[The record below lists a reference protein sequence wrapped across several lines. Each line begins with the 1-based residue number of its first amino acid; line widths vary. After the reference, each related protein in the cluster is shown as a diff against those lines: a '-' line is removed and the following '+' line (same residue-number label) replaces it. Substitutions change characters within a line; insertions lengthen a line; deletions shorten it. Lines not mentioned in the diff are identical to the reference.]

1 MQIGFIGMTHLGL
14 NYLAATARR
23 KFNVYGVD
31 ESKNKIEQYKSF
43 NFSISEPKLKKV
55 IIQNKNKINFT
66 SNFNDIKK
74 LDLIFISLDVE
85 TDSIGKSKDK
95 PLLKLI
101 KKVKKYSKKSAE
113 LVILSQVKPGF
124 TRNINFQKKKLY
136 YQVETLVFG
145 EAVERANKP
154 ERIIV
159 GLEKKNTSLGK
170 NYKKFLNS
178 FKCPIIKMNYESAEL
193 TKITINIFLASSVT
207 VSNTMARLC
216 KQISADWFDIIP
228 ALKLDKRI
236 GPFAY
241 VKPGL
246 GISGGNLER
255 DLFTAKILAKKD
267 KYSLNLINSFIN
279 NSKFMKNWVLRV
291 INSEIKNKKI
301 GIFGLTYKD
310 KTNSIKNSP
319 TIKLLK
325 SLKKNKV
332 LVFDPNVNLKTNF
345 NNVIQ
350 VKNFRVLIDKCK
362 ILIFMTNWNN
372 TQYIKKYM
380 NKKNL
385 KKTIIVDPNN
395 LIDENDAKFKKHFKL
410 GK

>member
-1 MQIGFIGMTHLGL
+1 MQIGFIGLTHLGL

-23 KFNVYGVD
+23 NFKVYGID
-31 ESKNKIEQYKSF
+31 EDKKKIERYKTF
-43 NFSISEPKLKKV
+43 NFDISEPKLYNF
-55 IIQNKNKINFT
+55 IIHNKYKINFT

-85 TDSIGKSKDK
+85 TDTRGQSKDK
-95 PLLKLI
+95 TLKKLI
-101 KKVKKYSKKSAE
+101 KKIKKYLKSNAE

-124 TRNINFQKKKLY
+124 TRKINFLKRKIY
-136 YQVETLVFG
+136 YQVETLIFG
-145 EAVERANKP
+145 EAVDRANKP

-159 GLEKKNTSLGK
+159 GLERKDASLGK
-170 NYKKFLNS
+170 YYKKFLKS
-178 FKCPIIKMNYESAEL
+178 FKCPILKMNYESAEL

-207 VSNTMARLC
+207 VSNAMARLC
-216 KQISADWFDIIP
+216 KQISANWFDIVP

-236 GPFAY
+236 GPYAY
-241 VKPGL
+241 TKPGL

-255 DLFTAKILAKKD
+255 DLFTAKILANKD
-267 KYSLNLINSFIN
+267 KYSLNLINSFIS
-279 NSKFMKNWVLRV
+279 NSKYMKNWVLRV
-291 INSEIKNKKI
+291 IKSEIKNKRI

-332 LVFDPNVNLKTNF
+332 IIFDPNVQLKTNF
-345 NNVIQ
+345 KNIVQ
-350 VKNFRVLIDKCK
+350 VKNFKVLIDKCK
-362 ILIFMTNWNN
+362 ILIFMTDWRNI
-372 TQYIKKYM
+372 QYIKKYM

-385 KKTIIVDPNN
+385 KQTIIVDPNN
-395 LIDENDAKFKKHFKL
+395 LIDENDKKFKKHFKL
-410 GK
+410 GM

>member
-1 MQIGFIGMTHLGL
+1 
-14 NYLAATARR
+14 
-23 KFNVYGVD
+23 
-31 ESKNKIEQYKSF
+31 
-43 NFSISEPKLKKV
+43 
-55 IIQNKNKINFT
+55 
-66 SNFNDIKK
+66 
-74 LDLIFISLDVE
+74 
-85 TDSIGKSKDK
+85 
-95 PLLKLI
+95 
-101 KKVKKYSKKSAE
+101 
-113 LVILSQVKPGF
+113 
-124 TRNINFQKKKLY
+124 
-136 YQVETLVFG
+136 
-145 EAVERANKP
+145 
-154 ERIIV
+154 
-159 GLEKKNTSLGK
+159 
-170 NYKKFLNS
+170 
-178 FKCPIIKMNYESAEL
+178 MNYESAEL

-216 KQISADWFDIIP
+216 KQISADWFDIVP

-267 KYSLNLINSFIN
+267 KHSLNLINSFIN

-310 KTNSIKNSP
+310 KTNSTKNSP

-350 VKNFRVLIDKCK
+350 VKNFRILIDKCK